1 LVAGLCYSTAM
12 KGADLVWDEEK
23 LEHFIADPDELV
35 PGNSM
40 KPHGGRRVDALSALR
55 EAAFAGLGLALF
67 LAMSGVAPPLCVG
80 SRRRL
85 LSSLDRHS
93 GY

>member
-1 LVAGLCYSTAM
+1 MLLHRNEGRRPRVGRR
-12 KGADLVWDEEK
+12 

-40 KPHGGRRVDALSALR
+40 KPHGGRRVDALFALR

-67 LAMSGVAPPLCVG
+67 LAMSGVALPLCVG